1 MPPHQSN
8 QGPLIPYFNMSFG
21 YETQKRSSNTPSFW
35 GEMVEPWFNWEIHGK
50 SMLNAIF
57 WGVMLGDC
65 HFFTPSFPQGFPP
78 VEVSQRHRAHGQRGG
93 ARQQPSARV
102 TAAWGNDGSWSL
114 GIEVIGGRPDFRAKF
129 GTYMAMLFEF
139 MARLFGIY
147 GVLLGTMVDKLY
159 DKLM

>member
-1 MPPHQSN
+1 MWYASPSIQPGSAHPIFQHVFWVWN
-8 QGPLIPYFNMSFG
+8 P
-21 YETQKRSSNTPSFW
+21 KASSNTPSFL
-35 GEMVEPWFNWEIHGK
+35 GEMVEPWFNWEIHRK

-114 GIEVIGGRPDFRAKF
+114 GIGVIGGRPDFQSQIWNLY
-129 GTYMAMLFEF
+129 GNVVW
-139 MARLFGIY
+139 IY
-147 GVLLGTMVDKLY
+147 GKVVWDLWSFIGNNGG
-159 DKLM
+159 

>member
-114 GIEVIGGRPDFRAKF
+114 GIEVIGGRPDFQSQIWNLY
-129 GTYMAMLFEF
+129 GNVVW
-139 MARLFGIY
+139 IY
-147 GVLLGTMVDKLY
+147 GKVVWDLWSFIGNNGG
-159 DKLM
+159 